1 MAAGYS
7 SRRVLAAINSLSDD
21 GVVVLPQDHARFEAL
36 IGDYF
41 NVDSDEGGSDDD
53 SDCDKIIVEV
63 TKLPNY
69 YTTS

>member
-1 MAAGYS
+1 MAAGRS
-7 SRRVLAAINSLSDD
+7 SRRVLAAINSLGDD
-21 GVVVLPQDHARFEAL
+21 SVVVLPQDHARFEAL

-53 SDCDKIIVEV
+53 SDCGKIILEV
-63 TKLPNY
+63 AKVPKY